1 MKINLIY
8 YLYEVNG
15 AFTSFEDTFYNL
27 SKFTNHNVNFF
38 ILYEDKYMLAQFKKY
53 LPKGSGICLLELPK
67 TPDKGTNLYKRVAVR
82 EVYHTM
88 VYNIKGD
95 INIISSEVI
104 RLQKANRIKQSAS
117 QEMLLYP
124 AFIYKEQGLDKTFYN
139 DEQEYIKNNDVLVI
153 CNKFNTK
160 YVNNSFVW
168 YMQFSKERIEQL
180 KKLVSNENDVL
191 CAEEYYKNK
200 MNCKNIEPFSYKKYE
215 YYRYDKKNE
224 TNCYTDDG
232 ARYYENIGK
241 LMFEFVLLGKES
253 SYSPRNKQFDDGL
266 TEFMNYLG
274 YDDNQLYWWNYK
286 DISYLEKRLF
296 MNKENKLL
304 SLFK

>member
-67 TPDKGTNLYKRVAVR
+67 TPDEGTNLYKRVAVR

-274 YDDNQLYWWNYK
+274 YDDNQSYLWNHK

-296 MNKENKLL
+296 MDKDNKLL